1 MRQLAKRKGIFKV
14 IFKMNPRRSKNLEG
28 RKAKK
33 EERKDERKGKRKDT
47 EKKERKERNL

>member
-1 MRQLAKRKGIFKV
+1 
-14 IFKMNPRRSKNLEG
+14 MNPRRSKNLEG

-47 EKKERKERNL
+47 